1 MYSFGF
7 TLQLSSAHPERTPG
21 RPVARLE
28 CPAAFHQSPGGRQQ
42 ETHSQLGSGIS
53 EDPGGVAHSHAPLPQ
68 TADVW
73 TADTESE
80 EDKLTYKV
88 DTFDIS
94 E

>member
-53 EDPGGVAHSHAPLPQ
+53 EDPGGVANSYPSLLQ
-68 TADVW
+68 N
-73 TADTESE
+73 
-80 EDKLTYKV
+80 LQ
-88 DTFDIS
+88 I
-94 E
+94 